1 MRAMIMAAGR
11 GKRLRPI
18 TDTLPKP
25 LVTVN
30 EKPLIVYH
38 LEALKAIGITD
49 IVINLGYLGDRIQAA
64 LGNGQSFGVNIEY
77 SVEDTLLEVG
87 GGVAKALPLL
97 GQAPF
102 ILLNADIWTDYPLQ
116 LLLTQSVK
124 LAHIVLVPNPEHNS
138 QGDYGLME
146 GRVVSSSLGH
156 TTYTY
161 SGIGVYHPVLFENVS
176 GVYPLTVLFEK
187 AQALK
192 AITGEVYRG
201 RWSDVGTIE
210 RLQTLRESF

>member
-38 LEALKAIGITD
+38 LEALKAIGVTD

-77 SVEDTLLEVG
+77 SIEDTLLEVG

-102 ILLNADIWTDYPLQ
+102 MLLNSDIWTDYPLKS
-116 LLLTQSVK
+116 LLTQSVK
-124 LAHIVLVPNPEHNS
+124 LAHIVLVPNPEHNP
-138 QGDYGLME
+138 QGDYGLIE
-146 GRVVSSSLGH
+146 GRVVSSSLEH
-156 TTYTY
+156 PSYTY
-161 SGIGVYHPVLFENVS
+161 SGIGLYHPGLFEHVS
-176 GVYPLTVLFEK
+176 GVYPLTLLFEK

-192 AITGEVYRG
+192 AITGEVYQG
-201 RWSDVGTIE
+201 RWSDVGTID